1 MEVTNNNVRNIR
13 TVQGDGYMTVFSL
26 FILQRTLRS
35 YGSCFNYGSNL
46 YGYSKFVQQ
55 INLAVFSK

>member
-46 YGYSKFVQQ
+46 IWKFK
-55 INLAVFSK
+55 ICTANKFCRIF